1 MTPMVESSSVSIL
14 VVDDDADHRLLVAR
28 ALEPLG
34 HTVRFAASGAEALA
48 VLDGVD
54 LVVLDYR
61 LPDTSGMDLL
71 TAIKGRNG
79 PSVVMVTAQG
89 SESVA
94 VDAMRLGAV
103 DYLMKGGDYA
113 IRLPQVVERAWRQ
126 HDLARRARELQRVA
140 LVVHSARDRAEVYRE
155 IVQGARTLLR
165 ARSAALFVVNHVGAI
180 EMLAGDTDGAGR
192 IAAQVAA
199 LLAAGESS
207 PAHVDDRALVVP
219 LSEAEGKA
227 AGALVVWDGEPR
239 RFEPEEVT
247 LAETFAAFAGTALAN
262 AARLELE
269 RALVVQLQ
277 DTLDLRRSFAM
288 SLSHELRT
296 PLTCVVGFSETL
308 LSNWDRLDE
317 RARYDCVVAV
327 RDNATQLRG
336 LVEQLLDF
344 SALEAGRLTA
354 TPAALD
360 LRREVDGAV
369 QAMAPMLVDRPV
381 ATDVGDVRVHA
392 DPVLLRRV
400 LSNLL
405 SNAAKYSGPGRPVT
419 VRVVDEDDADVVRVE
434 VSDEGSGISEEDATH
449 VFEPFW
455 RSTTAQL
462 NATRGSGIGL
472 ALVRE
477 YVRLMGGSVGVR
489 STPGMGACFSFTLRR
504 SD

>member
-1 MTPMVESSSVSIL
+1 MVTPLVESSAVSIL
-14 VVDDDADHRLLVAR
+14 VVDDDADHRSLVAR

-71 TAIKGRNG
+71 TAIKARNG
-79 PSVVMVTAQG
+79 PSVVMVTAMG

-103 DYLMKGGDYA
+103 DYLVKGGDYVV
-113 IRLPQVVERAWRQ
+113 RLPQVVERACRQ
-126 HDLARRARELQRVA
+126 HDLARRASELQRVA

-165 ARSAALFVVNHVGAI
+165 AGSAALFVVNGAGAI
-180 EMLAGDTDGAGR
+180 EMLEGDADGAAR
-192 IAAQVAA
+192 IAARLAG
-199 LLAAGESS
+199 LLATGGRA
-207 PAHVDDRALVVP
+207 PAHIDDRALVVP
-219 LSEAEGKA
+219 LSEAEGKPS
-227 AGALVVWDGEPR
+227 GALVVWDDAAR

-247 LAETFAAFAGTALAN
+247 LVETFAAFAGTALAN

-296 PLTCVVGFSETL
+296 PLTCVVGFAETL
-308 LSNWDRLDE
+308 LGNWDRLDE

-344 SALEAGRLTA
+344 GSLEAGRLTA
-354 TPAALD
+354 TPVLLD
-360 LRREVDGAV
+360 LRAEIEAAV
-369 QAMAPMLVDRPV
+369 QAMAPMFADRPV
-381 ATDVGDVRVHA
+381 TTDVGEVRVHG

-405 SNAAKYSGPGRPVT
+405 SNAAKYSGPGSPVS
-419 VRVVDEDDADVVRVE
+419 VRVVDENDGMVCVE
-434 VSDEGSGISEEDATH
+434 VVDEGAGISAEEATH

-455 RSTTAQL
+455 RSSTAQL

-489 STPGMGACFSFTLRR
+489 STPGLGASFSFTLPRA
-504 SD
+504 D